1 MHDNINPYF
10 HRLEKHLIAP
20 FEFCKKE
27 LFENRMVQKYLFLN
41 QFQLHNIYQ
50 VCLSEDF
57 ETDRVEELIAKSD
70 AQQPI
75 RRKLSMMKR
84 ISKGRSNTKRLSAV
98 VIEENEEFLE
108 P

>member
-1 MHDNINPYF
+1 
-10 HRLEKHLIAP
+10 
-20 FEFCKKE
+20 
-27 LFENRMVQKYLFLN
+27 MVQKYLFLN

-50 VCLSEDF
+50 VCLAEDF
-57 ETDRVEELIAKSD
+57 ETERVEELIAKSD
-70 AQQPI
+70 AKQPI

-84 ISKGRSNTKRLSAV
+84 NSKGRSNTKRLSAV